1 MIETE
6 YDENTE
12 NISEPST
19 SPNSTAENSEELK
32 TEEKR
37 FESGEGDEKTSCSL
51 KLHAIKVGLF
61 DVLLYVSDVVNDGR
75 ACARHFLNCQIFWA
89 GLTAAF
95 MILPAYAESFG
106 YIGNWASWMKKDWKF
121 RLPISLICFV
131 LFNALF
137 SPIFFDYFNI
147 SATIGLSFLTGL
159 GVAIVTTFVLS
170 LINTLKGFAALMR
183 EKPNKDGT
191 VSNLKILEITM
202 ARMTIRHHHHQLI

>member
-1 MIETE
+1 MKDLELKMIETKDNVE
-6 YDENTE
+6 TEGVEERSTSLDSKASSSDKLNTE
-12 NISEPST
+12 
-19 SPNSTAENSEELK
+19 EN
-32 TEEKR
+32 R
-37 FESGEGDEKTSCSL
+37 FEDEEEDKKTSWSL
-51 KLHAIKVGLF
+51 KLHAVKVGLF

-137 SPIFFDYFNI
+137 SPIFFDYDYDI
-147 SATIGLSFLTGL
+147 GATIGLSCLTGL
-159 GVAIVTTFVLS
+159 GVALATVFVLS
-170 LINTLKGFAALMR
+170 TINTLKGFAALMR

-191 VSNLKILEITM
+191 VSNLKIL
-202 ARMTIRHHHHQLI
+202 

>member
-1 MIETE
+1 MKDSEDNVETE
-6 YDENTE
+6 GVEERSTSLDSKASSSDKLNTE
-12 NISEPST
+12 
-19 SPNSTAENSEELK
+19 EN
-32 TEEKR
+32 R
-37 FESGEGDEKTSCSL
+37 FEDEEENKKTSCSL
-51 KLHAIKVGLF
+51 KLHAVKVGLF
-61 DVLLYVSDVVNDGR
+61 DVLLYIWDVVSDGL
-75 ACARHFLNCQIFWA
+75 ACAKHFLDCHFMWA
-89 GLTAAF
+89 LYTAAF
-95 MILPAYAESFG
+95 MILPAYTESFG
-106 YIGNWASWMKKDWKF
+106 YIGNWLSWMRKEWKF

-137 SPIFFDYFNI
+137 TPIFFDYFNI

-202 ARMTIRHHHHQLI
+202 ARMTIHYQRC